1 MTSPHLDSTALFI
14 TCTII
19 GKLAISANGL
29 FGSLD
34 DSKRAGI
41 IIKFS
46 TSYSN
51 IICPNKATDKNLKK
65 RIFSSK
71 IFKKCYTDAAGN
83 KL

>member
-1 MTSPHLDSTALFI
+1 M
-14 TCTII
+14 
-19 GKLAISANGL
+19 GKSAILAKGL
-29 FGSLD
+29 FGNLD

-46 TSYSN
+46 MSHCN
-51 IICPNKATDKNLKK
+51 IICLNKATDKNSKK